1 MALPHD
7 LLRNGPTRLRALEPE
22 DVEWLMRWENAPDH
36 WEVSGTTAPYS
47 RTALEALCKGHQD
60 IYTEGQLRWII
71 EERAKPVGAVD
82 LYDFS
87 SLHQRSGIGILVDPD
102 HRGKGTA
109 ARALDI
115 AVKHARDVLLL
126 HSLHA
131 EVHAEHD
138 ASVHLFQAGG
148 FSKVGHYADW
158 TRTRQ
163 GWMDVALFQL
173 TFNEQGA

>member
-1 MALPHD
+1 M
-7 LLRNGPTRLRALEPE
+7 RVWIEPTPSRRPA
-22 DVEWLMRWENAPDH
+22 DDAAASDTSFGFARCMRTRCE
-36 WEVSGTTAPYS
+36 
-47 RTALEALCKGHQD
+47 R
-60 IYTEGQLRWII
+60 QLRWII

-87 SLHQRSGIGILVDPD
+87 SLHQRSGIGILVDPG

-109 ARALDI
+109 GRALDI